1 MTEKDRVRRHYR
13 HLTLTDRLNIEK
25 WLKEKKSNPEM
36 ARLLGVSRQTVWRE
50 IKRDRYERLDGATWE
65 TVEAYS
71 PDIAHEKYREGMAAK
86 GPQIKIGDDFEYA
99 SWIEKTIIENDCSP
113 AALIG
118 YARQQGKTFKNWVTP
133 NTIYSYIRKGVFLHL
148 SMADLPRHGVRKV
161 KYQHLRREK
170 ISRAPA
176 GESIERRPEEVAKRE
191 EFGHWEGDTVYS
203 AKNKGKAALFT
214 LTERKT
220 RKEIIIK
227 VKNRR
232 AATISRALDRL
243 EKKLG
248 VKTFRTI
255 FRSITVDNGTEF
267 SDTEGMEGS
276 YVNKKNKRTKLYY
289 CHPYSSFERGT
300 NESQNGM
307 ARRKQPKGTDFAKV
321 TAKQIAE
328 TEDWMNNYP
337 RKIFGY
343 RSSNEVFAECLAEL
357 GITRI
362 NL

>member
-1 MTEKDRVRRHYR
+1 MKEKVRARRHYR

-50 IKRDRYERLDGATWE
+50 IKRGRYERLDGETWE
-65 TVEAYS
+65 LIEAYS
-71 PDIAHEKYREGMAAK
+71 PDIAHEKYREHMAAK
-86 GPQIKIGDDFEYA
+86 GPQLKIGDDYEYA

-118 YARQQGKTFKNWVTP
+118 YARQQGKTFDNWVSK

-148 SMADLPRHGVRKV
+148 SMTDLPRRGIRKT
-161 KYQHLRREK
+161 KRQHLQKDK

-176 GESIERRPEEVAKRE
+176 GESIERRPDEVAERE
-191 EFGHWEGDTVYS
+191 TFGHWEGDTVYS

-243 EKKLG
+243 EKKVG
-248 VKTFRTI
+248 VKTFRAV
-255 FRSITVDNGTEF
+255 FKSITVDNGTEF

-276 YVNKKNKRTKLYY
+276 YINKKSKRTKLYY

-300 NESQNGM
+300 NENQNGM
-307 ARRKQPKGTDFAKV
+307 ARRKHPKGTDFAKV

-337 RKIFGY
+337 RRIFGY
-343 RSSNEVFAECLAEL
+343 RSSNEVFADCLAEL
-357 GITRI
+357 GIAQI
-362 NL
+362 AL